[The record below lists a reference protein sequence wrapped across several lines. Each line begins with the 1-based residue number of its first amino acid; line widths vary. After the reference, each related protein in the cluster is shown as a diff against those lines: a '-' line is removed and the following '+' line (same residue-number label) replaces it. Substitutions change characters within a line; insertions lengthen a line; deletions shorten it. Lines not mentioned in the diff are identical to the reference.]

1 MYPVIHLVLGLWCFG
16 FEPSGLRP
24 FLQKE
29 LLDFPAC
36 GFGKMAVVKK
46 SGNSISF
53 LNSEVKKEIAEWA
66 GAMVITEP
74 FK

>member
-1 MYPVIHLVLGLWCFG
+1 
-16 FEPSGLRP
+16 
-24 FLQKE
+24 
-29 LLDFPAC
+29 
-36 GFGKMAVVKK
+36 MAIVKK
-46 SGNSISF
+46 DGNAISF